1 MRREKLRGAEAVAN
15 KVAGMIFGD
24 PAKALVMSY
33 VRQLVADGHAEWDF
47 ARKRRNRG
55 PLPHGR
61 QFHFWRNDD
70 HSHRVNGRGF

>member
-33 VRQLVADGHAEWDF
+33 VRQLVADGHAEWDLL
-47 ARKRRNRG
+47 A
-55 PLPHGR
+55 
-61 QFHFWRNDD
+61 
-70 HSHRVNGRGF
+70 NGEIEVRFRMGDSFIFGETTIIRIA

>member
-33 VRQLVADGHAEWDF
+33 VRQLVADGHAEWDLL
-47 ARKRRNRG
+47 A
-55 PLPHGR
+55 
-61 QFHFWRNDD
+61 
-70 HSHRVNGRGF
+70 NGEIEVRFRTGDSFIFGETTIIRIA

>member
-33 VRQLVADGHAEWDF
+33 VRQLVADGRAEWDLL
-47 ARKRRNRG
+47 A
-55 PLPHGR
+55 
-61 QFHFWRNDD
+61 
-70 HSHRVNGRGF
+70 NGEIEVRFRTGDSFIFGETTIIRIA